1 MTISVRMGKV
11 AFIRV
16 IWLALLI
23 CTKSYFSFRCIH
35 TFPKHVMT
43 GSKGVYQRKE
53 SVLFSTKPEAQVTE
67 KKTFKR
73 FMQIELWRQPEL
85 ESLFPILCSLELAC
99 RDINRLMRR
108 VSTDNLEGGSATMNI
123 QGEDQKKL
131 DVIAN
136 RIMKVAL
143 CCSGKLSAVASEEE
157 DELCLCST
165 VTDNAAFSGEYAA
178 VFDPLDG
185 SSNIDSGLPTGS
197 IFGVYKAPRYGTNR
211 TEPLSIVRQKGSEL
225 VVAGYCLYSASCH
238 LVITMRTGVHMF
250 TLDDVSG
257 EFYLTRSN
265 VRVPRSG
272 GIYAFNDAYSEGWPA
287 YVNYFISEHKS
298 MAYKKPSARYMGALV
313 ADTHNILLN
322 GKFIL
327 HAYFRL
333 ICDNFIVDSTRI
345 PISLH
350 LIFEYLCRRH
360 IWVPRDQRQAGRE
373 AATAIRGESD
383 RASLRRGRWIRLQ
396 RSGQDPRYS
405 RCRYSPTHTFL
416 CRQRR

>member
-1 MTISVRMGKV
+1 MMMMDILFGKLAKVRS
-11 AFIRV
+11 
-16 IWLALLI
+16 IWLLVTLI
-23 CTKSYFSFRCIH
+23 CTKTYLSFRCIH
-35 TFPKHVMT
+35 PQFQKNHHKHSNSNTRNVRLT
-43 GSKGVYQRKE
+43 IHSSKQTE
-53 SVLFSTKPEAQVTE
+53 IQSTE

-73 FMQIELWRQPEL
+73 FMQVELWRQPEL
-85 ESLFPILCSLELAC
+85 ESLFPILSSLELAC

-108 VSTDNLEGGSATMNI
+108 VSTDNLEGVSKGNMGSATVNI

-136 RIMKVAL
+136 RIMKVSL

-157 DELCLCST
+157 DDLCLCST

-197 IFGVYKAPRYGTNR
+197 IFGVYKATKYGTNR

-250 TLDDVSG
+250 TLDDISG

-265 VRVPRSG
+265 IRVPRSG
-272 GIYAFNDAYSEGWPA
+272 GVYSFNDAYSEGWPS
-287 YVNYFISEHKS
+287 YVNYFINEFKS
-298 MAYKKPSARYMGALV
+298 ASHKKPSARYMGALV

-322 GKFIL
+322 GGIFGYPGTKGKPAGKL
-327 HAYFRL
+327 RL
-333 ICDNFIVDSTRI
+333 LYEAN
-345 PISLH
+345 PIA
-350 LIFEYLCRRH
+350 LIFEEAGGYASNGSGRILD
-360 IWVPRDQRQAGRE
+360 VPVSDIHQRTPFYVGSIEEISMMERFCKFF
-373 AATAIRGESD
+373 S
-383 RASLRRGRWIRLQ
+383 
-396 RSGQDPRYS
+396 
-405 RCRYSPTHTFL
+405 
-416 CRQRR
+416 